1 MFIVVAFIVIYRSIK
16 LLKVL
21 PGLAIL
27 VITGGFKL
35 TWGTVTVPATTY
47 CEWFKLID
55 GRTACQYYYQLMG
68 GQFNSSCWQQAVDI
82 KFPDGDHLL

>member
-27 VITGGFKL
+27 VITGGL
-35 TWGTVTVPATTY
+35 SLLGVQ
-47 CEWFKLID
+47 L
-55 GRTACQYYYQLMG
+55 QY
-68 GQFNSSCWQQAVDI
+68 
-82 KFPDGDHLL
+82 LLQYILL